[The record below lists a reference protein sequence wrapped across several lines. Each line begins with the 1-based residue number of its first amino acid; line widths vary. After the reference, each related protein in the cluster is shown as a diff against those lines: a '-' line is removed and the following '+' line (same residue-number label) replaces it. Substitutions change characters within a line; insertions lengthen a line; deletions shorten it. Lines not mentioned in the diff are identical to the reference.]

1 MLQELLKNT
10 AFAELYKNAST
21 LTAQNSTTTYV
32 SSHNMYS
39 TPELINAIIKN
50 DSIELIY
57 KRQYMVSTNYGMP
70 RPEVYK
76 DIYSRNGGDVRREI
90 GTYIPS
96 QEESYVFD
104 SDLI

>member
-1 MLQELLKNT
+1 MENKLNG
-10 AFAELYKNAST
+10 T
-21 LTAQNSTTTYV
+21 LTVQNNLGNFTLNPPFGTTTSTY
-32 SSHNMYS
+32 NLYS
-39 TPELINAIIKN
+39 TPELIKAIVK
-50 DSIELIY
+50 DDTIELIY
-57 KRQYMVSTNYGMP
+57 KRQYMVSLGYGMP

-76 DIYSRNGGDVRREI
+76 DIYSRFGGDVRREI